1 MSNYTKTTNF
11 AAKDSLPS
19 GNAAKIVKGAEIDTE
34 FNNIATASATKANAN
49 NAALTGTTVFA
60 TLSDGTIA
68 ITGWVDEDNM
78 ASNSAVLIPTQ
89 QSVKAYVDSNVT
101 AQDLDVTDGTTSI
114 DIDLDSES
122 LGILGGTG
130 VTSTASGTGVTLAI
144 DSTVA
149 TLTGTQTLT
158 NKTLTTPTILTS
170 FTIGSATITEAELE
184 ILDGATVT
192 TAELNVLDGITST
205 TAELNILDGVTSTAA
220 ELNILDGVTSTA
232 AEINILDGVTSTTA
246 ELNILDGVTST
257 ASELNILD
265 GVTSTT
271 TELNILDGVT
281 ATTAEIN
288 YVDGVTSNVQ
298 TQLNTKAPIAGA
310 TFTGTT
316 TIPTA
321 DINGGAID
329 GTVIGGS
336 TAAAGSFTTLGA
348 SGAITGTLGTA
359 SQQNITLVGNLQQL
373 NVAGDLSVVQSG
385 GAITGFNIDVSAQR
399 VSIWTSNPTV
409 SLDMGGVTDGIRLPV
424 GTTAQRPTG
433 AAGMFRYNSSLE
445 QFEGYTDAWGSIG
458 GGGGTNTFT
467 ADSFTAN
474 GSTTAYALSQ
484 VITSEDNLLVFI
496 DGVFQQQDA
505 YSIATSSGTTTLT
518 FSSAPANTRKILIY
532 SIAAAVS
539 GSNLNIDS
547 MTGDGS
553 DTTLSLSITPINEN
567 NTQVFIDGVY
577 QNKSTYSISG
587 TTLTFSTAPPSGTA
601 VEVMTFTQTD
611 INVPVDGTVT
621 PAKIASGDF
630 YFDTNT
636 LYVDATNNR
645 VGIGTSSPSRALA
658 TKSSSVTVANFES
671 TGSTAGLVSFSDS
684 NTTNDVTVRVGAVG
698 NNLVLQAGG
707 SERLRID
714 SSGDL
719 NIVNTGQASLN
730 YTTDGSLD
738 YARITGGK
746 SGSGVGDLRFFTYSG
761 GIAEAFRI
769 TGARDMYFGQTSGS
783 AADVGHIM
791 QENGV
796 MFHTADATTGMYL
809 RRLNSDGDI
818 IQFNRDSVTVGSIG
832 TRIGNGITINTGSG
846 ADGLLKNGGAESYG
860 WNAGYFYPR
869 VDNSKDL
876 GLSVLRWDDIF
887 ATNGTIQTSDRNEK
901 QDIAELSDAEQ
912 RVAVATKGLMRK
924 FRWKD
929 SVAEKGDNARIHFG
943 IIAQD
948 LQAAFEAEGLDAA
961 RYAMF
966 TSNTW
971 WETQTEVAAVE
982 AVEATED
989 TEAIEAVDAYTRTD
1003 TYDTAEEAPEGATE
1017 RTRLGVR
1024 YSELL
1029 AFIIAAI

>member
-60 TLSDGTIA
+60 NLSDGTIA

-78 ASNSAVLIPTQ
+78 SSNSAVLIPTQ

-101 AQDLDVTDGTTSI
+101 AQDLDVTDGSASI

-130 VTSTASGTGVTLAI
+130 ITSSASGTGVTLAI
-144 DSTVA
+144 DSTVT

-265 GVTSTT
+265 GVTSTA

-298 TQLNTKAPIAGA
+298 TQINTKAPIAGA

-359 SQQNITLVGNLQQL
+359 AQTNITSVGALSAL
-373 NVAGDLSVVQSG
+373 NVAGVLQVNNGQFPNSLYV
-385 GAITGFNIDVSAQR
+385 DVSNKR
-399 VSIWTSNPTV
+399 IGVSTSGPDVT
-409 SLDMGGVTDGIRLPV
+409 LDLGSTTDAVHMPV
-424 GTTAQRPTG
+424 GTTAQRPG
-433 AAGMFRYNSSLE
+433 SPAAGYFRYNSSLE

-553 DTTLSLSITPINEN
+553 DTTLSLSITPVNEN

-611 INVPVDGTVT
+611 INVPVDGTITSAKLSGALTTPSTLAVT
-621 PAKIASGDF
+621 GGITATTADNLDTLSLISTDADATVGPNLRMYRNSGSPADSDVIGAIDFDGRNDNSQDVQYAQIIGQVLDASDGTEDG
-630 YFDTNT
+630 T
-636 LYVDATNNR
+636 LYLQTIIAGTTRERLSLQPTESVFNEASVDLDFRVESDNSTHALFVQGSDGN
-645 VGIGTSSPSRALA
+645 VGIGTGSPTRTFHSKGA
-658 TKSSSVTVANFES
+658 SNINTVGKFES
-671 TGSTAGLVSFSDS
+671 GSSQVYIQLSSNGLADADSGYIGYNSDK
-684 NTTNDVTVRVGAVG
+684 
-698 NNLVLQAGG
+698 NLTLLTDNA
-707 SERLRID
+707 ERMRID
-714 SSGDL
+714 SSGRVTTPYQPAFTAKPASIQS
-719 NIVNTGQASLN
+719 NIAIGSDVTIVFGTEIFDQGGNFASNTFTAPVTGKYQLQFMIRLEAVDSAASFYQIKL
-730 YTTDGSLD
+730 TTSNRQYIFTLDPRVFSLD
-738 YARITGGK
+738 AGYH
-746 SGSGVGDLRFFTYSG
+746 
-761 GIAEAFRI
+761 
-769 TGARDMYFGQTSGS
+769 S
-783 AADVGHIM
+783 AA
-791 QENGV
+791 
-796 MFHTADATTGMYL
+796 
-809 RRLNSDGDI
+809 
-818 IQFNRDSVTVGSIG
+818 
-832 TRIGNGITINTGSG
+832 
-846 ADGLLKNGGAESYG
+846 
-860 WNAGYFYPR
+860 
-869 VDNSKDL
+869 
-876 GLSVLRWDDIF
+876 LSVLADMDASDTALVAFRQSGGTQQTDI
-887 ATNGTIQTSDRNEK
+887 
-901 QDIAELSDAEQ
+901 
-912 RVAVATKGLMRK
+912 
-924 FRWKD
+924 
-929 SVAEKGDNARIHFG
+929 
-943 IIAQD
+943 
-948 LQAAFEAEGLDAA
+948 
-961 RYAMF
+961 
-966 TSNTW
+966 
-971 WETQTEVAAVE
+971 
-982 AVEATED
+982 D
-989 TEAIEAVDAYTRTD
+989 TESFFSGYLVA
-1003 TYDTAEEAPEGATE
+1003 
-1017 RTRLGVR
+1017 
-1024 YSELL
+1024 
-1029 AFIIAAI
+1029 

>member
-130 VTSTASGTGVTLAI
+130 ITSTASGTGVTLAI
-144 DSTVA
+144 DSTVT

-158 NKTLTTPTILTS
+158 NKTLTSPTLTTPTITTS

-257 ASELNILD
+257 AAELNILD
-265 GVTSTT
+265 GVTSTA

-359 SQQNITLVGNLQQL
+359 AQTNITSVGTLGALTVTGDVTVDTNTLKVDSTNNRVGIL
-373 NVAGDLSVVQSG
+373 NASPDVTLDVGSSTD
-385 GAITGFNIDVSAQR
+385 AIHL
-399 VSIWTSNPTV
+399 PT
-409 SLDMGGVTDGIRLPV
+409 
-424 GTTAQRPTG
+424 GTTAQRPT
-433 AAGMFRYNSSLE
+433 ADAGYFRYNSQLA
-445 QFEGYTDAWGSIG
+445 QFEGYSTEWLVI
-458 GGGGTNTFT
+458 
-467 ADSFTAN
+467 
-474 GSTTAYALSQ
+474 GSTT
-484 VITSEDNLLVFI
+484 
-496 DGVFQQQDA
+496 
-505 YSIATSSGTTTLT
+505 GTTPADGSVTSAKLSGALT
-518 FSSAPANTRKILIY
+518 TPAALTVTGAFTSLGIDDN
-532 SIAAAVS
+532 
-539 GSNLNIDS
+539 SNATAITIDAS
-547 MTGDGS
+547 ENVGIGETSPLGKLHIKGS
-553 DTTLSLSITPINEN
+553 DTGATASAQGNSLVLEDLENGLSILSSSSGAGYIN
-567 NTQVFIDGVY
+567 FGD
-577 QNKSTYSISG
+577 
-587 TTLTFSTAPPSGTA
+587 
-601 VEVMTFTQTD
+601 
-611 INVPVDGTVT
+611 
-621 PAKIASGDF
+621 SGD
-630 YFDTNT
+630 
-636 LYVDATNNR
+636 NN
-645 VGIGTSSPSRALA
+645 IGMIVYDHS
-658 TKSSSVTVANFES
+658 ANVLS
-671 TGSTAGLVSFSDS
+671 THV
-684 NTTNDVTVRVGAVG
+684 N
-698 NNLVLQAGG
+698 G
-707 SERLRID
+707 SERM
-714 SSGDL
+714 
-719 NIVNTGQASLN
+719 
-730 YTTDGSLD
+730 
-738 YARITGGK
+738 RITSAG
-746 SGSGVGDLRFFTYSG
+746 
-761 GIAEAFRI
+761 
-769 TGARDMYFGQTSGS
+769 DMYFGQTSGS
-783 AADVGHIM
+783 AADAGHIM
-791 QENGV
+791 QANGV
-796 MFHTADATTGMYL
+796 MFHTKDSGTVQYL
-809 RRLNSDGDI
+809 RRLGSDGDI
-818 IQFNRDSVTVGSIG
+818 IQFNRDGTTVGAIG
-832 TRIGNGITINTGSG
+832 VDSVDLFVSFSQTNNIGIKSGVTGGTAVLFPCGNTGSVRDNAASWG
-846 ADGLLKNGGAESYG
+846 YANG
-860 WNAGYFYPR
+860 
-869 VDNSKDL
+869 
-876 GLSVLRWDDIF
+876 RWKEIF
-887 ATNGTIQTSDRNEK
+887 AVNGSINTSDRNEK
-901 QDIAELSDAEQ
+901 QDIEALTDAEQ
-912 RVAVATKGLMRK
+912 RVAVACKGLLRK
-924 FRWKD
+924 FRWID
-929 SVAEKGDNARIHFG
+929 AVAEKGDDARIHFG

-971 WETQTEVAAVE
+971 TD
-982 AVEATED
+982 ED
-989 TEAIEAVDAYTRTD
+989 TGE
-1003 TYDTAEEAPEGATE
+1003 E

-1029 AFIIAAI
+1029 AFIISAI